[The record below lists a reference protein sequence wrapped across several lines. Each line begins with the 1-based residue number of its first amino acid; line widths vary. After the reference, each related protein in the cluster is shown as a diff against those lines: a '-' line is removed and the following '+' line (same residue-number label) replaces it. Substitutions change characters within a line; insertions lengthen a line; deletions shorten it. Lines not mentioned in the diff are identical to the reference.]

1 MSFFKN
7 ECIRCKKMI
16 FASYICM
23 DCINELM
30 ELEEAFVEL
39 TITQN
44 EIIDNM
50 NLASGVHKLML
61 GKDNCK

>member
-1 MSFFKN
+1 
-7 ECIRCKKMI
+7 MI

-44 EIIDNM
+44 EIMDNM